1 MVKKK
6 TPAKQL
12 TIKKKVLKKTVP
24 HTFKQKIASATVKPF
39 IALRSTVRTFL
50 TRRPHRSFRKTLR
63 RDYVRSLKLP
73 GYWAFTSYVR
83 ETLWVNRRLFISV
96 IVLFGVSSALFVGLA
111 SQQTYTTLSETL
123 RNTSTGVF
131 EGNSGEIGQAALLL
145 LTGATGNFTAN
156 PTEPQQIYGAICGL
170 MAWLVT
176 VWLLRG
182 LLAGKKPRL
191 RDGLYSAGSPI
202 IPTFMVLLAALVQ
215 LLPLAI
221 AAIIMSAAISTEFIA
236 GGVEAMALSIGALL
250 LVTLSLYWITST
262 FIAMVVV
269 TLPGM
274 YPMQAIQV
282 AGDLVVGR
290 RLRIL
295 FRLLWM
301 VLITALVWL
310 VVMVPVILF
319 DTWLKGIWQAVEW
332 VPLVPVTLLVVGSFT
347 VVWSAS
353 YVYLLYRRVVD
364 DDASPA

>member
-1 MVKKK
+1 M
-6 TPAKQL
+6 
-12 TIKKKVLKKTVP
+12 
-24 HTFKQKIASATVKPF
+24 QKIA
-39 IALRSTVRTFL
+39 ALLKRPLVYLQVTKRRFL
-50 TRRPHRSFRKTLR
+50 ARRPHRSFRKTLR

-83 ETLWVNRRLFISV
+83 ETLWKNKRLFSSV
-96 IVLFGVSSALFVGLA
+96 VLLFGVLSALFVGFA
-111 SQQTYTTLSETL
+111 SQETYTTLSTTL
-123 RNTSTGVF
+123 RDTGTSF
-131 EGNSGEIGQAALLL
+131 FEEGNSGEIGQAALLL

-156 PTEPQQIYGAICGL
+156 PTEPQQIYGAICGI

-191 RDGLYSAGSPI
+191 RDGLYSAGAPI
-202 IPTFMVLLAALVQ
+202 VPTFLVMLAAVVQ
-215 LLPLAI
+215 LLPLAVAVI
-221 AAIIMSAAISTEFIA
+221 VLSAAVSTGFIT
-236 GGVEAMALSIGALL
+236 GGVEAMALSIGGLL

-262 FIAMVVV
+262 FIALVVV

-274 YPMQAIQV
+274 YPTQAIRV

-301 VLITALVWL
+301 VFITAIVWL
-310 VVMVPVILF
+310 VIMVPVILF
-319 DTWLKGIWQAVEW
+319 DTWIKGVWQAIEW
-332 VPLVPVTLLVVGSFT
+332 IPLVPVTLLVVSSFT
-347 VVWSAS
+347 VVWVAS